1 MFLAVRSRDVAF
13 AGLERQRGRHLIS
26 RSDTPKLWREFWA
39 GQAEMAPRFR
49 PDLEFGRDAPL
60 RADVRRRD
68 VAGWH
73 GGPADVIVRHAAV
86 HLESAADA
94 LNEAHA
100 RVLAIDALERKLFVG
115 MLRAQLGTAELEAGP
130 NARLGEAGLQRDVG
144 RVRELTA
151 DVHVT
156 RADRQRPVEQAI
168 TRLRRRCEPSRIASL
183 RIGDF
188 AADVERADPEQPHVS
203 AD

>member
-13 AGLERQRGRHLIS
+13 AGLERQRGRDLIS

-68 VAGWH
+68 VAGRH

-86 HLESAADA
+86 HLEGAADA

-100 RVLAIDALERKLFVG
+100 CVLAIDALERKLLVG
-115 MLRAQLGTAELEAGP
+115 GLRPQLRTSELEAGP
-130 NARLGEAGLQRDVG
+130 KARLGEAGLQRYVG

-151 DVHVT
+151 DVLVSPTDVQHPT
-156 RADRQRPVEQAI
+156 ELA
-168 TRLRRRCEPSRIASL
+168 THRLPRRR
-183 RIGDF
+183 
-188 AADVERADPEQPHVS
+188 
-203 AD
+203 

>member
-49 PDLEFGRDAPL
+49 PDLEFG
-60 RADVRRRD
+60 
-68 VAGWH
+68 
-73 GGPADVIVRHAAV
+73 
-86 HLESAADA
+86 
-94 LNEAHA
+94 
-100 RVLAIDALERKLFVG
+100 IDALERKLFVG

-151 DVHVT
+151 DV
-156 RADRQRPVEQAI
+156 
-168 TRLRRRCEPSRIASL
+168 
-183 RIGDF
+183 
-188 AADVERADPEQPHVS
+188 
-203 AD
+203 